1 MKKLLLFASLVLS
14 INTFSA
20 YVNSATT
27 FSSKVDKQSMI
38 IPAYN
43 YPDGVNDQYW
53 NSVTALGGSKVPYV
67 IINPDNGS
75 GNNADPNYIRQ
86 IEANKNAGIKS
97 IGYIRTKYRGRS
109 VAEVVAEVDT
119 YFRLYGENNI
129 SGFFFD
135 EIKVDENSSVEYMES
150 IYNYVKSKS
159 ADKLVMGNP
168 GRQINDKMA
177 PYADI
182 FVTSEI
188 SADEYINRFSAP
200 KSEFENNSANSRH
213 IMHIVYGATPDQY
226 ETIVKLSRERNAGW
240 LIITDDTQP
249 NPYDGLPTDINKIAK
264 LINNLGGIPNP
275 NNSGGGLGSI
285 PKTGIPQGVFD
296 KKSIAIPRS
305 KVDLD
310 LVKSSRGTIYRNMEN
325 IKEDGITFDTV
336 YIGQFGTDFKEKNGN
351 VKYSSS
357 SNGILLSIFKD
368 YGKFNLGGGF
378 GYQKSKVRYGEKF
391 SGIKENI
398 DSFQFLF
405 GGKYKINENIDL
417 SGVVTYS
424 ENIHKYRNENGRV
437 FMDGA
442 KYNSK
447 ILDADTRIG
456 YKYMFEKGYIKPY
469 LGLGITSVREGEISK
484 LGIKGTSATGLN
496 SIIGLYAQLNYGN
509 AVLFGNVEYEQRLR
523 KKSYHNRREY
533 NVLFD
538 IAPLEYKRGVFNAG
552 LGIGYKLSDMLNVIL
567 SYELS
572 ESRNNVFK
580 LGLEAEF

>member
-1 MKKLLLFASLVLS
+1 MKKILSFAALVLS

-27 FSSKVDKQSMI
+27 FSNKVDKQSMI

-43 YPDGVNDQYW
+43 YPNGVNDQYW

-75 GNNADPNYIRQ
+75 GDNADPNYIRQ
-86 IEANKNAGIKS
+86 IEANKTAGIKN
-97 IGYIRTKYRGRS
+97 IGYIRTDYRNRS

-135 EIKVDENSSVEYMES
+135 EIKVDENQSVAYMQS
-150 IYNYVKSKS
+150 IYNYVKSRS

-200 KSEFENNSANSRH
+200 KSEFENNPANSGH
-213 IMHIVYGATPDQY
+213 IMHIIYGATPDQY

-249 NPYDGLPTDINKIAK
+249 NPYDGLPADISRMAG

-275 NNSGGGLGSI
+275 NNLGSGSGSS
-285 PKTGIPQGVFD
+285 PRVGVPQGVSD
-296 KKSIAIPRS
+296 KRNIPIPRS

-336 YIGQFGTDFKEKNGN
+336 YIGQFGTDFKERNGN

-368 YGKFNLGGGF
+368 YGKYSLGGGF
-378 GYQKSKVRYGEKF
+378 GYQKSKVGYKEKF
-391 SGIKENI
+391 NGIKENI
-398 DSFQFLF
+398 DSFQFLL
-405 GGKYKINENIDL
+405 GGKYEINENTDL
-417 SGVVTYS
+417 TGVITYS
-424 ENIHKYRNENGRV
+424 ENSHKYKNENGRV
-437 FMDGA
+437 FMNGA

-447 ILDADTRIG
+447 IFDIDTRIG
-456 YKYMFEKGYIKPY
+456 YKYIFTNGYVKPY
-469 LGLGITSVREGEISK
+469 AGLGVTSVREGRISK
-484 LGIKGTSATGLN
+484 LEAGGTSTTGLN
-496 SIIGLYAQLNYGN
+496 GTLGVYAQVNKGN
-509 AVLFGNVEYEQRLR
+509 ALLFGNIEYEQRFG
-523 KKSYHNRREY
+523 KSYHGKREY
-533 NVLFD
+533 TSLFD
-538 IAPLEYKRGVFNAG
+538 IAPLEYKKGVFNAG
-552 LGIGYKLSDMLNVIL
+552 LGVGYKLSDMLNVIL
-567 SYELS
+567 SYELAETKNS
-572 ESRNNVFK
+572 VFK